1 MIHRAERAIA
11 RGISFDDI
19 HSFYDLNLIL
29 SYVETPPAQAKTH
42 YIDIPGA
49 DGAIDAT
56 DVHGETR
63 YYDREIKFTF
73 SMRPDDILT
82 WEEKKTQIS
91 NILNGRKFA
100 KITLDKDKDYYFTGR
115 VTVDEVARNKKL
127 RQIVV
132 KATVNPWKYKQ
143 AETVYTKPLS
153 ATAAQITLCNSRKPI
168 CPLITCTGETKITFD
183 GLTYTLGA
191 GSYKVLDIRLYEGE
205 NALTVSG
212 SGVVTFRY
220 NEADL

>member
-11 RGISFDDI
+11 RGVSFDDI

-29 SYVETPPAQAKTH
+29 SHVEIPPAKVKTN

-56 DVHGETR
+56 DAHGETR

-73 SMRPDDILT
+73 SMLPTDILT
-82 WEEKKTQIS
+82 WEEKQTQIS
-91 NILNGRKFA
+91 NVLNGRKFA
-100 KITLDKDKDYYFTGR
+100 KITLDKDKGYYFTGR
-115 VTVDEVARNKKL
+115 VTVEEHNRSKKL

-143 AETVYTKPLS
+143 TETIYTKQLT
-153 ATAAQITLCNSRKPI
+153 ATAVRITLCNSRKPI
-168 CPLITCTGETKITFD
+168 CPEITCTGETTITF
-183 GLTYTLGA
+183 GNYTSTLSA
-191 GSYKVLDIRLYEGE
+191 GVYKILDLRLVEGE
-205 NALTVSG
+205 SVLTVSG
-212 SGVVTFRY
+212 SGTVTFRY
-220 NEADL
+220 TEADL